1 MPDTIRAE
9 TTLIE
14 EDTLMAESLRFESEP
29 WTRFYLAGEIIR
41 ESRKVSGKQSHY
53 ASEDNTAPSDEMIDH
68 YNHPYN
74 AGSQP
79 KDDPNTGIGLVDA
92 RVDASELQTR
102 DNSEAQ
108 VIGGVGFETFDY
120 GSATASSSPSTE
132 LVKGKASR
140 KRWPSRTRISSASFS
155 LPTCHGARWPKIPRN

>member
-41 ESRKVSGKQSHY
+41 ESRKASAKQSHY
-53 ASEDNTAPSDEMIDH
+53 ASEGNTAPSDEMIDH
-68 YNHPYN
+68 YN
-74 AGSQP
+74 ADSQP
-79 KDDPNTGIGLVDA
+79 KDDPNAGIGLVDA

-102 DNSEAQ
+102 NNSEAQ
-108 VIGGVGFETFDY
+108 VIVGVGFETFDY
-120 GSATASSSPSTE
+120 GSATASSFPSTE

-140 KRWPSRTRISSASFS
+140 KRWPSSLTCAAFPTTLSFQ
-155 LPTCHGARWPKIPRN
+155 